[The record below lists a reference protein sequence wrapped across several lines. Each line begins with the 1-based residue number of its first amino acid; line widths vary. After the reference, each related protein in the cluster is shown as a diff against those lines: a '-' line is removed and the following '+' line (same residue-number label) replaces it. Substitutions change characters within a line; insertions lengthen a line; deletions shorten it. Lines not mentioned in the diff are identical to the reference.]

1 MPVQR
6 RARIQTRVVPG
17 ETLPRW
23 RAELPFAM
31 LSAVALA
38 APLCVLDQGG
48 SLHAALFAGL
58 AVLAVPGVAIEAM
71 AGVARLAAMP
81 RRERD

>member
-6 RARIQTRVVPG
+6 RARIHARVGPR
-17 ETLPRW
+17 EPLPRW
-23 RAELPFAM
+23 RAELPFA
-31 LSAVALA
+31 LLFAAALA
-38 APLCVLDQGG
+38 APVCVLDQGG

-58 AVLAVPGVAIEAM
+58 AVLAVPGAAVEAM

-81 RRERD
+81 RGMRD

>member
-6 RARIQTRVVPG
+6 RARVQARVVPR

-23 RAELPFAM
+23 RAELPFAI
-31 LSAVALA
+31 LSAAALA

-48 SLHAALFAGL
+48 SLHAALLAGL
-58 AVLAVPGVAIEAM
+58 AVLAVPGAAIEAM
-71 AGVARLAAMP
+71 AAVARLAAMP